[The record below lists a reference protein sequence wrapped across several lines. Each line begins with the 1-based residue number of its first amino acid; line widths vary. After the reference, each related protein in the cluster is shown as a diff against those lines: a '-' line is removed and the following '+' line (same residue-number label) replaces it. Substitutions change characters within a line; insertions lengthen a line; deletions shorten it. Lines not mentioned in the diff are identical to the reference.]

1 MNEQQIPS
9 SPSTY
14 TLETIT
20 QRRLAKKAELRNSKE
35 QIMEFSRELFAP
47 QQSKTKFDNLMQQV
61 NAGIAAY
68 DGLMTG
74 IKISNDYASS
84 SAGKITPACRHPLQH
99 KADKRKGRLPT
110 RRPLFLR

>member
-9 SPSTY
+9 SPSSY
-14 TLETIT
+14 TLESINK
-20 QRRLAKKAELRNSKE
+20 QRMTKKAELKASKE

-47 QQSKTKFDNLMQQV
+47 QQSKSKFDNVMQQI

-74 IKISNDYASS
+74 IKIFQ
-84 SAGKITPACRHPLQH
+84 RLRRFF
-99 KADKRKGRLPT
+99 RKQK
-110 RRPLFLR
+110 

>member
-1 MNEQQIPS
+1 MYEQQIPS

-74 IKISNDYASS
+74 IKIFQ
-84 SAGKITPACRHPLQH
+84 RL
-99 KADKRKGRLPT
+99 RKFF
-110 RRPLFLR
+110 RRKK